1 MKRKAIRN
9 KESERVCDVLYDK
22 ENDRIMLEH
31 KVGKQTIRM
40 EYNQFIQ
47 AVERATSDNLQG

>member
-1 MKRKAIRN
+1 MKRKSIRN
-9 KESERVCDVLYDK
+9 KESERVCDVLYD
-22 ENDRIMLEH
+22 NDSDRIMLEH

-40 EYNQFIQ
+40 EYKQFIQ